1 LQGSTVK
8 EIYQSLRTAI
18 ESGAL
23 AEGEA
28 LPTTRALADRLGVN
42 RNTVAAAYQ
51 QLVRSGLAT
60 ADGRRGTRVAPRRAD
75 GMPGIAATGARDL
88 ASGNPDPLLLPDLR
102 TVWPAIAVPPPTTY
116 GEPVVWPPLA
126 AWARNAFGRD
136 GLTGDML
143 VTNGAVDAMALCL
156 QARLKPGDAVAL
168 EEPCFLSALRLVRLL
183 GLRPVPVA
191 IDDEGIMPA
200 ALADALRQRP
210 KALIVTP
217 RAHSPTGTCL
227 SPARAEALGPLIAG
241 AKDLTVIEDDHFSL
255 LSAAP
260 AVSLTPAARR
270 WVVIRSLA
278 KFLGPDLRLACVLAD
293 AATAATMADRQAAI
307 SRWSSRW
314 LQAAAATALARM
326 EMAAEIATARQ
337 AYAERRQALLAAL
350 ADHGIAA
357 TGTDGINIW
366 IPLPHDEAMAAAL
379 GRCGWAV
386 MSGAAFR
393 IADAG
398 GIRVTIADLTTEEA
412 LLFARDLARLQ
423 AGGYPHPV

>member
-1 LQGSTVK
+1 MQSSTVR
-8 EIYQSLRTAI
+8 EIYQSLRRAI

-28 LPTTRALADRLGVN
+28 LPTMRALADRLGVN
-42 RNTVAAAYQ
+42 CNTVAAAYQ
-51 QLVRSGLAT
+51 RLVQSGLAT

-75 GMPGIAATGARDL
+75 GMPGAAATGGSDL
-88 ASGNPDPLLLPDLR
+88 ASGNPDPRLLPDLR
-102 TVWPAIAVPPPTTY
+102 AIWPTIAAAPPATY
-116 GEPVVWPPLA
+116 GEPVVLPALA
-126 AWARNAFGRD
+126 DWAAAAFGRD
-136 GLTGDML
+136 GLAGDLL
-143 VTNGAVDAMALCL
+143 VTNGAVEAMAICL
-156 QARLKPGDAVAL
+156 QTQLKPGDAVAL
-168 EEPCFLSALRLVRLL
+168 EEPAFLSALRLVRLL

-191 IDDEGIMPA
+191 IDSEGITTA
-200 ALADALRQRP
+200 GLADALSHHP
-210 KALIVTP
+210 KALIVMP

-227 SPARAEALGPLIAG
+227 SPSRAAALSALIAG
-241 AKDLTVIEDDHFSL
+241 ASELIVIEDDHFSL
-255 LSAAP
+255 LSDAPSISLIAA
-260 AVSLTPAARR
+260 AGR
-270 WVVIRSLA
+270 WAVIRSLA

-293 AATAATMADRQAAI
+293 PATAAAMADRQAAT

-314 LQAAAATALARM
+314 LQAAAATALSRT
-326 EMAAEIATARQ
+326 EMPAEIATARR

-366 IPLPHDEAMAAAL
+366 IPLPHDEAMTAAL

-393 IADAG
+393 IADAS

-412 LLFARDLARLQ
+412 LLFASDLARLQ
-423 AGGYPHPV
+423 GSGYPHAL

>member
-1 LQGSTVK
+1 MQGSTVK
-8 EIYQSLRTAI
+8 EIYRSLRMAI

-28 LPTTRALADRLGVN
+28 LPTMRALADRLGVN

-51 QLVRSGLAT
+51 RLIQSGLAT

-75 GMPGIAATGARDL
+75 GIPGPAATSGRDL
-88 ASGNPDPLLLPDLR
+88 ASGNPDPRLLPDLM
-102 TVWPAIAVPPPTTY
+102 TIWPTIAAAPPATY
-116 GEPVVWPPLA
+116 GQPAVWPPLA
-126 AWARNAFGRD
+126 HWARETFARD
-136 GLTGDML
+136 GLSGEFL
-143 VTNGAVDAMALCL
+143 VTNGAVDAMAICL
-156 QARLKPGDAVAL
+156 QAGLKPGDAVAL

-191 IDDEGIMPA
+191 IDGEGITPP
-200 ALADALRQRP
+200 ALADALRQQP

-227 SPARAEALGPLIAG
+227 SRSRAAALSPLIAG
-241 AKDLTVIEDDHFSL
+241 ASELTVIEDDHFSL

-260 AVSLTPAARR
+260 AVSLTPAAGR
-270 WVVIRSLA
+270 WAVIRSLA

-293 AATAATMADRQAAI
+293 PATAAAMADRQAAT

-314 LQAAAATALARM
+314 LQAAAATALARK
-326 EMAAEIATARQ
+326 EITAEIAAAQQ
-337 AYAERRQALLAAL
+337 AYAERRQSLLAAL

-366 IPLPHDEAMAAAL
+366 IPLPRDEAMAAAL

-393 IADAG
+393 ITEAS

-412 LLFARDLARLQ
+412 QSFARDLARLID
-423 AGGYPHPV
+423 GGYMPAV